1 LLVSWVGADDG
12 ATQSDPGLNHSAN
25 DESSDSDE
33 ASKISFEE
41 DDRSSMDG
49 SVKPTRIFE
58 RVIEV
63 DSSPSAAEPVPE
75 ATESEFVK
83 LGSGSSKNFRKKSRI
98 SAARAAFEED

>member
-1 LLVSWVGADDG
+1 MMAQPNPILGSTTLQTMSLV
-12 ATQSDPGLNHSAN
+12 T
-25 DESSDSDE
+25 DE

>member
-1 LLVSWVGADDG
+1 LLIFWVDADDG

-41 DDRSSMDG
+41 DDKSSMNKF
-49 SVKPTRIFE
+49 VKPTRIFE

-63 DSSPSAAEPVPE
+63 NSSSSAAKPVPE

-83 LGSGSSKNFRKKSRI
+83 LESGSFKNFRKKSRI
-98 SAARAAFEED
+98 SAARAVFEEN